1 MKGSPNSCE
10 FYKYRHFLVEE
21 AKVKFIDSINCTD

>member
-1 MKGSPNSCE
+1 MKVNPNPCKI
-10 FYKYRHFLVEE
+10 YKYRHFLVEG